1 MLTVHEQNFI
11 NYWQQKRN
19 ENKFN
24 PLFFIKGLSGGLLIG
39 LLVVITIISGW
50 YKLADKEIE
59 TSLNPFVLCISL
71 LLIALFIAVFYNSFK
86 YEQNEQLYKELLI
99 KKDKLLN

>member
-1 MLTVHEQNFI
+1 MLTLHEQNFI
-11 NYWQQKRN
+11 DYWQQKRN

-50 YKLADKEIE
+50 YKLANSELN
-59 TSLNPFVLCISL
+59 TSLNPIVLTIAL
-71 LLIALFIAVFYNSFK
+71 LLIAIFIAIFYNSFK

-99 KKDKLLN
+99 KKDKLPN